1 MRDLLRR
8 HILDPTFDD
17 WLGTHHFGSA
27 GDTPEE
33 WTTDPDQRAQALSL
47 PTDVGETPAV
57 PLVLVTPALGVVKS
71 VNRGTRFAHLLFA
84 SICQVCFFSGRENRP
99 KNRAHLFHQPAAA
112 RRC

>member
-71 VNRGTRFAHLLFA
+71 VNRGTRFAHRVPLRRSKFA
-84 SICQVCFFSGRENRP
+84 WAVPGENKSMRPSSIINF
-99 KNRAHLFHQPAAA
+99 
-112 RRC
+112 